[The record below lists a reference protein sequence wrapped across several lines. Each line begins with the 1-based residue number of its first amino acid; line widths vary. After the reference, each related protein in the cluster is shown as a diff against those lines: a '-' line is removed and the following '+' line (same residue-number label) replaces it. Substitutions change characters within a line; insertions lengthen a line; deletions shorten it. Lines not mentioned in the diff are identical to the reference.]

1 MKAASNREITL
12 LRKLKQR
19 KHRQKEQL
27 FIVEG
32 ERAVQQVLQNGFTEV
47 WDVFLSDDSDQEI
60 TVQIEGAKRLSQE
73 LFKEVSDTES
83 PQGILAVCKIPEE
96 IELEAWYDKQGLL
109 VAFDRI
115 QDPGNLGTM
124 LRTAAWFGATGLLLG
139 KGTVDLFNP
148 KVVRSTAGAVGSL
161 PWTTGEL
168 TDILHHLESSGW
180 QTLLLDGNPGA
191 KKLESVQPD
200 KKNIVV
206 IGNEARG
213 INPELIVPQRKR
225 VMIPPGKAGSGV
237 ESLNASVAL
246 SIALYHLRTLA
257 NN

>member
-19 KHRQKEQL
+19 KHRQKERL

-32 ERAVQQVLQNGFTEV
+32 ERAVEQVLQNGFTEV
-47 WDVFLSDDSDQEI
+47 RDVFISVDSGQEK
-60 TVQIEGAKRLSQE
+60 TVQTEGAKRLSQE
-73 LFKEVSDTES
+73 LFEELSDTES

-96 IELEAWYDKQGLL
+96 LKLETWYGKQGLL

-124 LRTAAWFGATGLLLG
+124 LRTGAWFGAAGLLIG
-139 KGTVDLFNP
+139 RGTVDMFNP

-161 PWTTGEL
+161 PQTAGKL
-168 TDILHHLESSGW
+168 TEMLTRLESRGW

-191 KKLESVQPD
+191 ESLQSVQPA
-200 KKNIVV
+200 KKSIVV
-206 IGNEARG
+206 VGNEAAG
-213 INPELIVPQRKR
+213 IDPELITPHRKR
-225 VMIPPGKAGSGV
+225 VMIPPGGADSGV

-246 SIALYHLRTLA
+246 SIALYHCRALA
-257 NN
+257 KS

>member
-47 WDVFLSDDSDQEI
+47 LDVFLSDDSGQET
-60 TVQIEGAKRLSQE
+60 TVQTEGAKRLSQE
-73 LFKEVSDTES
+73 LFNEVSDTES

-139 KGTVDLFNP
+139 KGTVDMFNP

-161 PWTTGEL
+161 PRRSGKL
-168 TDILHHLESSGW
+168 TEMLTQLESRGW

-191 KKLESVQPD
+191 KKLESVQSD

-213 INPELIVPQRKR
+213 IDPELIVPLRKR
-225 VMIPPGKAGSGV
+225 VMIPPGSTDSGV
-237 ESLNASVAL
+237 ESLNASVAF
-246 SIALYHLRTLA
+246 SIALYHLRA
-257 NN
+257 FAKN